1 MKLITVLGTGKYE
14 PVTYRWND
22 HTYETSFVQEA
33 FVHWL
38 KPEVTCVLLTEKARE
53 THWNNLCQRLQEH
66 TQTVAMRVFE
76 NTLLDT

>member
-1 MKLITVLGTGKYE
+1 MKLIAFLGIGEYE

-38 KPEVTCVLLTEKARE
+38 KPEVTCVLLTKEARKK
-53 THWNNLCQRLQEH
+53 
-66 TQTVAMRVFE
+66 
-76 NTLLDT
+76 TLG